1 MTSFYFEA
9 VNKDKKENVFRTN
22 ERHYNELCFP
32 NIFTWLGII
41 GMLLY
46 CLIYIKASTLAL
58 HKSNNIYLKY
68 LAVFVSFRWM
78 LGWIEDANT
87 FNISNIALW
96 MIIAMCFSPYF
107 RKMNNYQFS

>member
-1 MTSFYFEA
+1 
-9 VNKDKKENVFRTN
+9 
-22 ERHYNELCFP
+22 
-32 NIFTWLGII
+32 
-41 GMLLY
+41 MLLY

-107 RKMNNYQFS
+107 RKMNNYQFREWLKKCLPY